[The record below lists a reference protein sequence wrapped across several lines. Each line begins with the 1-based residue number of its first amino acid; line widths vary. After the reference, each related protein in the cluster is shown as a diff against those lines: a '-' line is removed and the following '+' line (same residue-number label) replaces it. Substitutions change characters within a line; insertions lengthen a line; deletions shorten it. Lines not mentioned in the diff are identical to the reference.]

1 MILKFLS
8 LINFKNHESLQIDF
22 SPQVN
27 CFLGNNGVG
36 KTNLLDAIHYL
47 SFCKSYYNAFEA
59 DNIKYGEQFFMLKG
73 EFLNQD
79 NMEFVIDASL
89 KEKVKQFRLNSKKY
103 DKLSDHIG
111 KIPLVI
117 ITPLDANIILGGGD
131 ERRRFIDKLL
141 SQLDSNYLYN
151 LMSYNKVLQ
160 QRNALLK
167 EANFNESN
175 VDLLSTYDKSLSQ
188 YGYQIYLKRKDCLD
202 RIIDDVQNYYGFISD
217 KQESID
223 IIYKSQLNQNSFEEM
238 LIQNRAKDKLLMFT
252 SAGVHRD
259 DFLFHINS
267 HSLKKSGS
275 QGQQKTFLIALKFA
289 YYSLLKSVLK
299 TDPLLL
305 LDDIFDKLDNQR
317 VEKVIRMLNQN
328 QFGQIFITD
337 TSFER
342 IDSIMTKVNNVCKYF
357 LLDKA
362 GIYEEK
368 FKG

>member
-47 SFCKSYYNAFEA
+47 SFCKSYYNIVEA
-59 DNIKYGEQFFMLKG
+59 DNIKYGERFFMLKG

-79 NMEFVIDASL
+79 NTDFFIDASL
-89 KEKVKQFRLNSKKY
+89 KEKVKYFKYNGKKY

-117 ITPLDANIILGGGD
+117 ITPLDSNIILGGGD
-131 ERRRFIDKLL
+131 ERRKFIDRLL
-141 SQLDSNYLYN
+141 SQLDSTYLYN

-167 EANFNESN
+167 EANFHNANS
-175 VDLLSTYDKSLSQ
+175 DLLSTYDKSLSE
-188 YGYQIYLKRKDCLD
+188 YGYQIYLKRKDCLA
-202 RIIDDVQNYYGFISD
+202 RIIGDVQSYYSFISE

-223 IIYKSQLNQNSFEEM
+223 IIYKSQLNENSFEDI
-238 LIQNRAKDKLLMFT
+238 LIQNRTKDKLLMFT
-252 SAGVHRD
+252 SSGVHRD
-259 DFLFHINS
+259 DFIFTINS

-289 YYSLLKSVLK
+289 YYSLLKSVLNM
-299 TDPLLL
+299 DPLLL
-305 LDDIFDKLDNQR
+305 LDDIFDKLDARR

-342 IDSIMTKVNNVCKYF
+342 IDSIMSKVDNICKYF
-357 LLDKA
+357 LLNKD
-362 GIYEEK
+362 GVYEEK
-368 FKG
+368 FKS

>member
-22 SPQVN
+22 SPHVN

-47 SFCKSYYNAFEA
+47 SFCKSYYNVFES
-59 DNIKYGEQFFMLKG
+59 DNIKYEERFFMLKG
-73 EFLNQD
+73 EFVNK
-79 NMEFVIDASL
+79 NNTEFIIDASL
-89 KEKVKQFRLNSKKY
+89 KEKVKHFKYNNKKY

-117 ITPLDANIILGGGD
+117 ITPSDSNIILGGGD
-131 ERRRFIDKLL
+131 ERRKFIDRLL
-141 SQLDSNYLYN
+141 SQLDSSYLYN

-167 EANFNESN
+167 EANFHDSN
-175 VDLLSTYDKSLSQ
+175 LDLLLTYDKSLSE
-188 YGYQIYLKRKDCLD
+188 YGYQIYLKRKDCLAQ
-202 RIIDDVQNYYGFISD
+202 IIGDVQKYYSFISD
-217 KQESID
+217 KQESVD
-223 IIYKSQLNQNSFEEM
+223 IIYKSQLNQNKFEDI
-238 LIQNRAKDKLLMFT
+238 LIQNRTKDKLLMFT

-259 DFLFHINS
+259 DFIFNIND

-289 YYSLLKSVLK
+289 YYSLLKSVLNI
-299 TDPLLL
+299 DPLLL
-305 LDDIFDKLDNQR
+305 LDDIFDKLDTQR

-342 IDSIMTKVNNVCKYF
+342 IDSIMGKVNNVCKYF
-357 LLDKA
+357 LFDK
-362 GIYEEK
+362 GGLYEEK
-368 FKG
+368 FKN